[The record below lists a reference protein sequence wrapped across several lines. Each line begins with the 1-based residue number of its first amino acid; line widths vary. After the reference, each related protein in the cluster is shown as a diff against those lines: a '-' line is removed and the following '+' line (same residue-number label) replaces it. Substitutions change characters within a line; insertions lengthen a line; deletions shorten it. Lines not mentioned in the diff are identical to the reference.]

1 MKFLKHIRSK
11 SKVKDKD
18 HGHTRGYVQQYSH
31 RTARD
36 ATARLP
42 PAILQRIFIELCPL
56 TVDATYDSSEES
68 LVDYGCALCDVKELA
83 QCALVSRRWFNAAQD
98 LLYEIL
104 FHPTW
109 VWLTEVCLYRYR
121 NIRIEPVHY
130 CEREYELAD
139 KRKRKSFFDRN
150 ADPTDAPRERL
161 LLLMRTLR
169 ENSTLA
175 SRVVSLRLPYMTRE
189 GSKAELAR
197 TVAVLPNL
205 RYVDVPEGFY
215 TDDASSTALKQELQ
229 VSCPEIRRMK
239 YNSGSERSL
248 MHVPQQR
255 IWHNLEILELCGLRL
270 EIEDLL
276 HVLGS
281 FSALQDLKLVDLPW
295 LDDSIFR
302 PTSQTLPLFPPVK
315 CLTLQNTPQI
325 HAGGL
330 ATYLSQAQNREA
342 LTQLS
347 LSSTGVQPQQLHHV
361 LSRAPYLES
370 LSILEAVERSF
381 PVDPPN
387 RPLASQSLKHLHYE
401 ITSALSPRFGGQPP
415 TASYYTY
422 LMSSLL
428 AQPPLLPELTNLYVR
443 DPTFAETLLL
453 APPSRPFSASKPTFA
468 FTQPLSVFSKGPN
481 ELEWNFTSVI
491 PPDAGHG
498 RKSSIS
504 ATRPISMMG
513 AESLSPAWGG
523 GARRSVVVGNGLG
536 GFLAV
541 PSDDGVRPGSRGS
554 MSSNGNVDRER
565 RDLWR

>member
-1 MKFLKHIRSK
+1 M
-11 SKVKDKD
+11 
-18 HGHTRGYVQQYSH
+18 
-31 RTARD
+31 
-36 ATARLP
+36 
-42 PAILQRIFIELCPL
+42 
-56 TVDATYDSSEES
+56 
-68 LVDYGCALCDVKELA
+68 
-83 QCALVSRRWFNAAQD
+83 
-98 LLYEIL
+98 
-104 FHPTW
+104 
-109 VWLTEVCLYRYR
+109 
-121 NIRIEPVHY
+121 HY

-139 KRKRKSFFDRN
+139 KRKHKSFFDRN

-175 SRVVSLRLPYMTRE
+175 SRVLSLRLPYMTRE

-215 TDDASSTALKQELQ
+215 SDDASSTALKQELQ

-239 YNSGSERSL
+239 YNFGSERSL

-255 IWHNLEILELCGLRL
+255 IWQNLEILELCGLQL
-270 EIEDLL
+270 ETEDLL

-281 FSALQDLKLVDLPW
+281 FSLLQDLKLVDLPW

-315 CLTLQNTPQI
+315 HLTLQNTPQV

-330 ATYLSQAQNREA
+330 ATYLSQPQNKEA

-347 LSSTGVQPQQLHHV
+347 LSSTGIQPQQLHHII
-361 LSRAPYLES
+361 SRAPYLES

-387 RPLASQSLKHLHYE
+387 RPMASQSLIHLHYE

-428 AQPPLLPELTNLYVR
+428 AQPPLLPKLTNLYVR

-453 APPSRPFSASKPTFA
+453 APPSRPFSPSKPTFS
-468 FTQPLSVFSKGPN
+468 FSQPLSVFSKGPN
-481 ELEWNFTSVI
+481 ELEWNFTSVV
-491 PPDAGHG
+491 PPDAGGHG
-498 RKSSIS
+498 RKGSIS

-523 GARRSVVVGNGLG
+523 GARKSVVVGNGLG

-554 MSSNGNVDRER
+554 VTSNGNGERER